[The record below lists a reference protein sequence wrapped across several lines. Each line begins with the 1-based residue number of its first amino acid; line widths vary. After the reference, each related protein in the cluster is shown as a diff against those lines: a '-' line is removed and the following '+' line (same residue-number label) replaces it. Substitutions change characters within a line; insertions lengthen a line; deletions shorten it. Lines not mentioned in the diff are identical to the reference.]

1 MYSAGLDACLNE
13 VWALKSR
20 RLKPTNVT
28 MPANHLELIAACLAM
43 VLLVFAV
50 GGAMLFA
57 RVREMRRKRI
67 HPQSVASSVTM
78 AARLDNFQIA
88 DNFRNLFETPV
99 LFFALAAIALATGYV
114 PDWLV
119 ICSWVYFALRLLHS
133 LIHCTYNKVYHRLAV
148 FLVSFGLLVGMWI
161 CFFAALLAKSTA

>member
-1 MYSAGLDACLNE
+1 
-13 VWALKSR
+13 
-20 RLKPTNVT
+20 

-50 GGAMLFA
+50 GAAMLFT
-57 RVREMRRKRI
+57 RVREMRSKRI
-67 HPQSVASSVTM
+67 HPQAVANSVTM
-78 AARLDNFQIA
+78 AARLDDVQTA

-119 ICSWVYFALRLLHS
+119 LCSWVYFALRLLHS
-133 LIHCTYNKVYHRLAV
+133 LIHCTYNKVYHRLTV
-148 FLVSFGLLVGMWI
+148 FLASFGLLVGMWV
-161 CFFAALLAKSTA
+161 CYFAALLAKSAA

>member
-1 MYSAGLDACLNE
+1 
-13 VWALKSR
+13 
-20 RLKPTNVT
+20 
-28 MPANHLELIAACLAM
+28 
-43 VLLVFAV
+43 
-50 GGAMLFA
+50 MLFT
-57 RVREMRRKRI
+57 RVREMRSKRI
-67 HPQSVASSVTM
+67 HPQAVANTVTM
-78 AARLDNFQIA
+78 AARLDNVQIA

-148 FLVSFGLLVGMWI
+148 FLASFGLLVGMWVGY
-161 CFFAALLAKSTA
+161 FAALLVKSAA

>member
-1 MYSAGLDACLNE
+1 MAFSRGYYIPVHVGLRQVEA
-13 VWALKSR
+13 
-20 RLKPTNVT
+20 TNVT

-50 GGAMLFA
+50 GAAMLFT
-57 RVREMRRKRI
+57 RVREMRSKRI
-67 HPQSVASSVTM
+67 HPQAVANSVTM
-78 AARLDNFQIA
+78 AARLDDVQTA

-119 ICSWVYFALRLLHS
+119 LCSWVYFALRLLHS
-133 LIHCTYNKVYHRLAV
+133 LIHCTYNKVYHRLTV
-148 FLVSFGLLVGMWI
+148 FLASFGLLVGMWV
-161 CFFAALLAKSTA
+161 CYFAALLAKSAA